1 MRKNDMPK
9 TPDELADA
17 IFGKEEEKKVEQ
29 PKKKALV
36 SKTQVEEV
44 KSTLKLVSEV
54 YEGECSK
61 YIVTNNVLTIS
72 INHQFIKIK
81 KSNLSKLISEL
92 NELGGLI

>member
-1 MRKNDMPK
+1 MGKNNIPK

-17 IFGKEEEKKVEQ
+17 LFGKEEDKKVEQ
-29 PKKKALV
+29 PKKKAFV
-36 SKTQVEEV
+36 PKTQVEEV
-44 KSTLKLVSEV
+44 KSTLKLVTEV

-72 INHQFIKIK
+72 INRQFIQIN
-81 KSNLSKLISEL
+81 KSSLNKLIKEL